1 MNSRSLLKTGLVAAA
16 FGVAT
21 MTTSFPAQAWGSYGV
36 DGYGYGPGG
45 RSGGGYGG
53 GGYGGGGYGG
63 GRPGPSGGGYGGG
76 YGGGRPGPSNA
87 GYGGGYGGGGYPGPS
102 SNGYGGGYGGGGHP
116 GPYGGGYGMGP
127 AGYPQ
132 GGLQPRPQNAPRP
145 KGNGGWQSQ
154 PPAGSS
160 WAGNPAPG
168 GNSWG
173 KSQGYGGNGSKITP
187 GPAPRDPFAVEC
199 AAAWCDK
206 PGVREGLAEAARK
219 KAEARIRRIKA
230 GF

>member
-1 MNSRSLLKTGLVAAA
+1 MNTRSLLKTGLVAAA

-21 MTTSFPAQAWGSYGV
+21 MTSSFPAQAWGSYGV

-102 SNGYGGGYGGGGHP
+102 SNGYGGGGHP

-160 WAGNPAPG
+160 WGGNPAPAG
-168 GNSWG
+168 DSWG
-173 KSQGYGGNGSKITP
+173 KSQGYGGNGPKITP
-187 GPAPRDPFAVEC
+187 GPAPRESSAVEC

-206 PGVREGLAEAARK
+206 PGVREGLAAAARK
-219 KAEARIRRIKA
+219 KAEARMRRIKA